1 MRFNRNN
8 SIVGIDFGT
17 YAIKAVE
24 IEIREN
30 EIYVKRFGSMVYPES
45 VIENGEFQN
54 APLLSEL
61 ISNLWEES
69 KFESK
74 DVAISWKSENEF
86 VRVLTLPL
94 LSDRELYEAVKLEIS
109 SRYEVD
115 AELVAFDYAVL
126 DKDEKNQ
133 EMKVLVAGIPKES
146 ASTIFNI
153 FKELNLRLRT
163 LEPEFIC
170 QLNLLKPD
178 KDNFMLLNIGARV
191 TTLYICKEEVVNV
204 IRTLR
209 FGGDNIT
216 EVIAS
221 TLNISFE
228 EAEKWKRGRFPQEVG
243 YSKIMVSEALLEA
256 FLTLLRE
263 INRSIDYFYQLTYVY
278 PSRII
283 LDGGGSLT
291 VGLRD
296 YLGRE
301 MSLPVDM
308 LDLNSVIKNS
318 IDLPDQNLY
327 SIAIGS
333 ALSGIGYSCPYKFL
347 DNLEFGRISV

>member
-61 ISNLWEES
+61 ISNLWEGS

-94 LSDRELYEAVKLEIS
+94 LPDRELYEAVKLEIS

-126 DKDEKNQ
+126 DKEEKNQ

-178 KDNFMLLNIGARV
+178 KDNLMLLNIGARV

-228 EAEKWKRGRFPQEVG
+228 EAEKWKRERFPQEVG

-256 FLTLLRE
+256 FLILLRE